1 MALTAKTLIACG
13 VPADI
18 ARANVPHM
26 ARAMRAHGITSR
38 PRARAFLATVLHESM
53 GLRAM
58 TEIGGGGKYEGRGG
72 LGNTHAGDGERFKG
86 RGPIQLT
93 GRANYEAYGR
103 KLGLD
108 LVSHPELVATPK
120 VGWQVAACYFQ
131 QRAGLLAAADA
142 GDFRRVTLLV
152 NGGYN
157 GWDDR
162 QRYWLKLAKLGVV
175 PGAEDLKRGARGKQ
189 VEVLTRRLS
198 RVKSKKT
205 GKPFLN
211 GQRSKFDL
219 RTARAL
225 RAFQRENGL
234 KADGM
239 HGPRTAEVLRR
250 EAQPIRRATSDT
262 AAPATPRADRSDERT
277 TKLWRRLEKLDRE
290 SDRVRASLRTLSP
303 PLLTCAEGLS
313 DVQLVKA
320 LERADEQSDV
330 LRKAL
335 AERIAN
341 AHDDATAEDI
351 LVALARELKSV
362 STRLS
367 DVADGEPPEHANG
380 ATAPT
385 TTHPEH
391 TNGATAPTTTRPKPK
406 TAVAT
411 TKNVPTKTVPMKTV
425 ATKPAAAKTTATT
438 AAPATTSVEIE
449 PEDGIARL
457 EALDAEVDALRAELE
472 AKLLAQSDGSGSARA
487 ETTRYLERLAT
498 LDALDAEGDKI
509 RAELRPKATAGAA
522 GTARAKARTF
532 RVRSPEMKGK
542 DVRSWQVFLNR
553 CLRDWKVDYHVDVD
567 GEYGKET
574 ARWTKRVLHGLG
586 LSVADWN
593 GLTPEARVKARH
605 PKHRTAH
612 EVAAARA
619 RREFRERLG
628 RKHAG
633 PKRGKKAAIAYA
645 RFHADRKTAET
656 RTNGGPYI
664 DDWCKLAGLTP
675 GTEGAHWCG
684 AFANACLAKGGL
696 PSRTWIRYTPSIV
709 NNAKAGV
716 EGWSWHTRP
725 HVGDLVLF
733 NWPGGDFVDHVG
745 IVVQVNA
752 DGSVKT
758 VEGNF
763 QNRVGY
769 WDRKSSILGYARPP
783 WK

>member
-26 ARAMRAHGITSR
+26 ARAMRAHEITTR

-131 QRAGLLAAADA
+131 QRGGLLAAADA

-175 PGAEDLKRGARGKQ
+175 PGADDLKRGARGKQ

-219 RTARAL
+219 RVKRAL

-234 KADGM
+234 KVDGM

-250 EAQPIRRATSDT
+250 EAQPAQRTTTDT
-262 AAPATPRADRSDERT
+262 GTQATPRADRSDERT
-277 TKLWRRLEKLDRE
+277 AKLWQQLERLDRK

-313 DVQLVKA
+313 DVQLVQA
-320 LERADEQSDV
+320 LERADQQSDV

-335 AERIAN
+335 AKRIAN
-341 AHDDATAEDI
+341 GHDDATAEDI

-367 DVADGEPPEHANG
+367 DVADGEPPEH
-380 ATAPT
+380 
-385 TTHPEH
+385 
-391 TNGATAPTTTRPKPK
+391 TNGATAPTTTPPAPK

-411 TKNVPTKTVPMKTV
+411 TKNVPTKTVPVKTV
-425 ATKPAAAKTTATT
+425 ATKPTAAKSTATQT
-438 AAPATTSVEIE
+438 ASAAKAATATVTVEGD
-449 PEDGIARL
+449 PENGIARL

-487 ETTRYLERLAT
+487 ETSRYLERLAMLDT
-498 LDALDAEGDKI
+498 LDAKGDRI
-509 RAELRPKATAGAA
+509 RAALRPKPAA
-522 GTARAKARTF
+522 AIARAKARTF
-532 RVRSPEMKGK
+532 RMRSPEMKGK
-542 DVRSWQVFLNR
+542 DIRTWQVFLNR

-605 PKHRTAH
+605 PQQRTAH
-612 EVAAARA
+612 EVAAAKA

-664 DDWCKLAGLTP
+664 DEWCKMAGLTP
-675 GTEGAHWCG
+675 GTAGAHWCG
-684 AFANACLAKGGL
+684 AFANACLVKGGL

-752 DGSVKT
+752 DGSVRT

-763 QNRVGY
+763 QDRVGY

>member
-18 ARANVPHM
+18 ARANLPHM
-26 ARAMRAHGITSR
+26 ARAMRAHEITSR
-38 PRARAFLATVLHESM
+38 PRARAFLATVLHESI

-108 LVSHPELVATPK
+108 LVAHPELVATPK

-142 GDFRRVTLLV
+142 GDFRKVTLLV

-157 GWDDR
+157 GWDSR

-239 HGPRTAEVLRR
+239 HGPRTADVLSRAAGAGR
-250 EAQPIRRATSDT
+250 RRAVDTGAQVSPRTNGSD
-262 AAPATPRADRSDERT
+262 ART
-277 TKLWRRLEKLDRE
+277 TKLWQQLERLDHK

-303 PLLTCAEGLS
+303 PLIACAEGLT
-313 DVQLVKA
+313 DVQLVEA
-320 LERADEQSDV
+320 LERADQQSDT

-335 AERIAN
+335 AQRIAN
-341 AHDDATAEDI
+341 GHDDATAEDI

-367 DVADGEPPEHANG
+367 DVADGDEPEPPNG
-380 ATAPT
+380 STGHPAPT
-385 TTHPEH
+385 PS
-391 TNGATAPTTTRPKPK
+391 GPPGKTAIAVPTTVAAK
-406 TAVAT
+406 AVAT
-411 TKNVPTKTVPMKTV
+411 KTTTKAATTV
-425 ATKPAAAKTTATT
+425 ADAPTGADAPTVADTTD
-438 AAPATTSVEIE
+438 
-449 PEDGIARL
+449 DGIARL
-457 EALDAEVDALRAELE
+457 EALDAEADTLRAELE
-472 AKLLAQSDGSGSARA
+472 RALLANRDPADSARA
-487 ETTRYLERLAT
+487 EISRYLERLAMLDT
-498 LDALDAEGDKI
+498 LDAKADRI
-509 RAELRPKATAGAA
+509 RAALRPKPAA

-532 RVRSPEMKGK
+532 RVHSPEMKGK
-542 DVRSWQVFLNR
+542 DIRTWQVFLNH

-593 GLTPEARVKARH
+593 GLTPELRVKARH
-605 PKHRTAH
+605 PRQRTAH
-612 EVAAARA
+612 EVAAAHA

-656 RTNGGPYI
+656 RTNGGRYI
-664 DDWCKLAGLTP
+664 DDWCKMVGLTP
-675 GTEGAHWCG
+675 GTDGAHWCG
-684 AFANACLAKGGL
+684 AFANACLVKGGL
-696 PSRTWIRYTPSIV
+696 PSRSWIRYTPSIV
-709 NNAKAGV
+709 NNAKRGV

-725 HVGDLVLF
+725 RVGDLVLF
-733 NWPGGDFVDHVG
+733 NWPGGEFVDHVG
-745 IVVQVNA
+745 IVVQVNS
-752 DGSVKT
+752 DGSVKS
-758 VEGNF
+758 VEGNY
-763 QNRVGY
+763 QNRVDY
-769 WDRKSSILGYARPP
+769 WPRKTSILGYARPP
-783 WK
+783 WKG